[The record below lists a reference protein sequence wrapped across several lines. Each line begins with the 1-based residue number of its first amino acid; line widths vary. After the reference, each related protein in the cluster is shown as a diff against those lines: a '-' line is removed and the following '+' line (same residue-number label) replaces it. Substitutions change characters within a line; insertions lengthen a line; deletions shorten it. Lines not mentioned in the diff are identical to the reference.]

1 MPFKGSQYY
10 GTFTPEDLQLMQV
23 AYNRSCAL
31 LERCPTTH
39 EAKDD
44 LARAIIRTFQSGEC
58 DPEKI
63 AAIAARVE
71 LMRS

>member
-1 MPFKGSQYY
+1 MPFRGSQYH
-10 GTFTPEDLQLMQV
+10 GTFTPQDLQLMQA
-23 AYNRSCAL
+23 AYNQSCAL
-31 LERCPTTH
+31 LDRCPTTH
-39 EAKDD
+39 EAKND

-58 DPEKI
+58 DPGKI

>member
-1 MPFKGSQYY
+1 MPFRGSQYR
-10 GTFTPEDLQLMQV
+10 GTFTPEDLQVLQA
-23 AYNRSCAL
+23 AYNRSCAML
-31 LERCPTTH
+31 DRCPTTH
-39 EAKDD
+39 EAKNE
-44 LARAIIRTFQSGEC
+44 LARAIIRTYESGEH